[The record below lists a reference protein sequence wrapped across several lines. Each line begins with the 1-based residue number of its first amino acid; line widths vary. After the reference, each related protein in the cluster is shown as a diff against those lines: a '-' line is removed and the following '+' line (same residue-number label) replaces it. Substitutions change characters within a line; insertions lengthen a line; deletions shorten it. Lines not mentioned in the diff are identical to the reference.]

1 MKFLYVLCVLCGLNL
16 PAIALDREAFTFTNY
31 NLNVRIEPEQQ
42 RLSAR
47 GNITLRNDSSVPLK
61 NLSLQISSTLDW
73 RSIRAEGKPVQFVSQ
88 PYTSDIDHTGAVS
101 EAIVTL
107 PKEVLAKA
115 SVELE
120 VGYEGTIPLDTT
132 RLTRIG
138 VPGEQAKHSDWD
150 QISSSFTAVRGIG
163 YVVWY
168 PVATEAAN
176 LSEQNSIPGT
186 VGRWIVRHSDARMVL
201 LFEST
206 SDADI
211 FFSGAPDLATVFTEP
226 SVKKVRAFS
235 MVKPGVNVPTFVIA
249 NYQKIA
255 SQDFLDI
262 EFLPG
267 QEDATK
273 EYSETVSQIDP
284 IVAVGRGSERL
295 QVLGLPDPDAASF
308 VSEGLLLTPLKSPV
322 KNEATLDFV
331 YAKARQ
337 SMHTSRA
344 WIVEGLS
351 HYAQAV
357 FIEAQLG
364 RQRALDYLDA
374 HKTELVEA
382 ERPAK
387 PATGETKAF
396 ASKANRSLI
405 DAPDDVYLQTK
416 AMYVWWMLG
425 DMLGNSPNG
434 ALLSY
439 QALEDKDNAYVQ
451 RLIEK
456 SAHRDLQWF
465 FDDWV
470 YHDRGLP
477 EFRVDSVY
485 SRPIPKGGHMVTV
498 TIENRGE
505 AGAEV
510 PLSLRF
516 EGGEVTKRLEVRARS
531 KASIRIEAPAA
542 PRDVVVNDGS
552 VPEIDTTNNLYK
564 IESLNH

>member
-42 RLSAR
+42 RLAAR
-47 GNITLRNDSSVPLK
+47 GTITLRNDSSVPQK

-138 VPGEQAKHSDWD
+138 VPEEQAKHSDWD
-150 QISSSFTAVRGIG
+150 QISSSFTAVRGFG

-168 PVATEAAN
+168 PVAMEAAN
-176 LSEQNSIPGT
+176 LSEESSVPRT
-186 VGRWIVRHSDARMVL
+186 VGGWIVRHRNTRMDL

-211 FFSGAPDLATVFTEP
+211 FFSGTPDLATVFTEP

-235 MVKPGVNVPTFVIA
+235 MVKPGVSVPMFVIA
-249 NYQKIA
+249 KYQKIA
-255 SQDFLDI
+255 PQDFLDI
-262 EFLPG
+262 QFLPG
-267 QEDATK
+267 QEEAAK

-295 QVLGLPDPDAASF
+295 QVLDLPDPDAASF

-322 KNEATLDFV
+322 KDEATLDFV

-357 FIEAQLG
+357 FIEANLG
-364 RQRALDYLDA
+364 HRRALDYLDA
-374 HKTELVEA
+374 HKTVLVEA
-382 ERPAK
+382 ERPSNSGA
-387 PATGETKAF
+387 TKALS
-396 ASKANRSLI
+396 SKANDSLI

-425 DMLGNSPNG
+425 DMLGGLPNG

-439 QALEDKDNAYVQ
+439 QAVEDKDNAYLQ

-456 SAHRDLQWF
+456 ATHRDLQWF
-465 FDDWV
+465 FEDWI

-552 VPEIDTTNNLYK
+552 VPELDTSNNLYK

>member
-1 MKFLYVLCVLCGLNL
+1 MKFLCVLCLLGGSNF
-16 PAIALDREAFTFTNY
+16 PARGLDREAFTFTSY

-42 RLSAR
+42 RLAAR
-47 GNITLRNDSSVPLK
+47 GTITLRNDSSVPQK

-73 RSIRAEGKPVQFVSQ
+73 RSIRVAGKPVQFVSQ

-107 PKEVLAKA
+107 PKEVLPKA
-115 SVELE
+115 SVELD

-138 VPGEQAKHSDWD
+138 VPEEQARHSDWD

-176 LSEQNSIPGT
+176 LSEGNSIPGT
-186 VGRWIVRHSDARMVL
+186 VGRWIVRHSDTTMDV

-206 SDADI
+206 SDAGI
-211 FFSGAPDLATVFTEP
+211 FFSGTPNLATVLADP
-226 SVKKVRAFS
+226 AVKKVRYFS
-235 MVKPGVNVPTFVIA
+235 MLRPGVNVPTFVIA
-249 NYQKIA
+249 NYQKTA
-255 SQDFLDI
+255 AQDLLDI

-267 QEDATK
+267 QEDAAK

-284 IVAVGRGSERL
+284 IVAVGRGSGKL
-295 QVLGLPDPDAASF
+295 QVLSLPDAGASSF
-308 VSEGLLLTPLKSPV
+308 VTEGLLLTPLRSPV
-322 KNEATLDFV
+322 GNAATLDFV
-331 YAKARQ
+331 YAKTRQ
-337 SMHTSRA
+337 LVYASRA

-357 FIEAQLG
+357 FIQAQLG

-374 HKTELVEA
+374 HKALLVES
-382 ERPAK
+382 ERRPNSGAAK
-387 PATGETKAF
+387 ALS
-396 ASKANRSLI
+396 SKATDSLI

-416 AMYVWWMLG
+416 AMYVWWMLA
-425 DMLGNSPNG
+425 DMLGNPPNA
-434 ALLSY
+434 ALFSY
-439 QALEDKDNAYVQ
+439 HALEDKDKAYVQ

-456 SAHRDLQWF
+456 AAHRDLQWF

-470 YHDRGLP
+470 YQDRGLP

-485 SRPIPKGGHMVTV
+485 SRPIATGGQMVTV

-531 KASIRIEAPAA
+531 RASIRIEAPAA
-542 PRDVVVNDGS
+542 PREVVVNDGS

-564 IESLNH
+564 AESLNH